1 MRKGLGVDDWK
12 SFEFGGRWGDCN
24 FFLIWG
30 YLNTTSLHISC
41 KNFTDLSYAVSFPY
55 ISVSGLVAVLKK
67 YLIFFA
73 LWHGLMNLGWV
84 SLGNIRSFLTTE
96 KSPRHSFLSDFSKTT
111 HKLRPQG
118 AYIRQEKKA
127 AVSHPDLGYVW
138 VRNVLI
144 AQSRWVFKCPYCANY
159 ECFECKL
166 WVQQPLF
173 IIFNCL
179 IYCLSLFTIHLWESQ
194 KARPVIIF
202 NNAVVLK
209 PWLTSSSDFSFPQNL
224 YCF

>member
-1 MRKGLGVDDWK
+1 MTENHLSLGA
-12 SFEFGGRWGDCN
+12 GGGNRN

-30 YLNTTSLHISC
+30 YLNTSLHISC
-41 KNFTDLSYAVSFPY
+41 RSFTDLSYVVSFPY

-67 YLIFFA
+67 YLILFA

-84 SLGNIRSFLTTE
+84 SWGNIRSFLTTE

-138 VRNVLI
+138 VRNVFI

-173 IIFNCL
+173 MIFNCL
-179 IYCLSLFTIHLWESQ
+179 IYSICPCSPSTFESRKKPGPLLFLIML
-194 KARPVIIF
+194 
-202 NNAVVLK
+202 
-209 PWLTSSSDFSFPQNL
+209 L
-224 YCF
+224 Y

>member
-1 MRKGLGVDDWK
+1 MRRGLGVDDRK
-12 SFEFGGRWGDCN
+12 SFEFAGRWGDRN

-41 KNFTDLSYAVSFPY
+41 KNFTDLSYVVSFPY
-55 ISVSGLVAVLKK
+55 ISVLGLVAVLKK
-67 YLIFFA
+67 YLILFA

-96 KSPRHSFLSDFSKTT
+96 KSPRHSLLSDFSKTT

-127 AVSHPDLGYVW
+127 AGSHPDLGYVW
-138 VRNVLI
+138 VRNVFI

-173 IIFNCL
+173 LIFNCL
-179 IYCLSLFTIHLWESQ
+179 IYSICPCSPSTFESRKKPGPLLFLIML
-194 KARPVIIF
+194 
-202 NNAVVLK
+202 
-209 PWLTSSSDFSFPQNL
+209 L
-224 YCF
+224 Y

>member
-1 MRKGLGVDDWK
+1 MTENHLSLGA
-12 SFEFGGRWGDCN
+12 GGGNRN

-30 YLNTTSLHISC
+30 YLNTSLHISC
-41 KNFTDLSYAVSFPY
+41 RSFTDLSYVVSFPY

-67 YLIFFA
+67 YLILFA

-84 SLGNIRSFLTTE
+84 SWGNIRSFLTTE

-138 VRNVLI
+138 VRNVFI

-179 IYCLSLFTIHLWESQ
+179 IYSICPCSPSTFESHKKPGPLLFLIML
-194 KARPVIIF
+194 
-202 NNAVVLK
+202 
-209 PWLTSSSDFSFPQNL
+209 L
-224 YCF
+224 Y

>member
-1 MRKGLGVDDWK
+1 MTENHLSLGA
-12 SFEFGGRWGDCN
+12 GGGDRN

-41 KNFTDLSYAVSFPY
+41 KNFTDLSYVVSFPY
-55 ISVSGLVAVLKK
+55 ISISGLVAVLKK
-67 YLIFFA
+67 YLILFA

-84 SLGNIRSFLTTE
+84 SWGNIRSFLTTE

-138 VRNVLI
+138 VRNVFI

-159 ECFECKL
+159 ECFECKIMSAAATL
-166 WVQQPLF
+166 YNFQLSD
-173 IIFNCL
+173 L
-179 IYCLSLFTIHLWESQ
+179 LYLSLFTIHLWESQ

-209 PWLTSSSDFSFPQNL
+209 PWLTSSGDFSFPQNL

>member
-1 MRKGLGVDDWK
+1 M
-12 SFEFGGRWGDCN
+12 
-24 FFLIWG
+24 G
-30 YLNTTSLHISC
+30 YLNTSLHISC
-41 KNFTDLSYAVSFPY
+41 KNFTDLSYVVSFPY

-67 YLIFFA
+67 YLILFA

-84 SLGNIRSFLTTE
+84 SWGNIRSFLTTE

-138 VRNVLI
+138 VRNVFI

-173 IIFNCL
+173 MIFNCL
-179 IYCLSLFTIHLWESQ
+179 IYSICPCSPSTFESRKKPGPLLFLIML
-194 KARPVIIF
+194 
-202 NNAVVLK
+202 
-209 PWLTSSSDFSFPQNL
+209 L
-224 YCF
+224 Y